1 LAEFMDGPPDFNQAQ
16 LIERG
21 WTRTAIRRILGEP
34 DRRIADQAFA
44 ETKYLASRVYS
55 AEQAGAT
62 RYRREKRLLLKRR
75 RVIVPRRWFPR
86 GPDLPLHALDPSD
99 WLPKVKLYDLHVDI
113 PWTVERLI
121 FTSDDGV
128 LHVSA
133 HHQSGVRWACLKCGR
148 RCPNY
153 DHRPERVWFTSHLEM
168 VPCVLRGRLPRYFC
182 PSHGVHTVPPLADFL
197 DADRLKPPQKGPLV
211 WVIRPCL

>member
-1 LAEFMDGPPDFNQAQ
+1 MDGPPDFNQAE

-44 ETKYLASRVYS
+44 ETKYLASRVYC

-62 RYRREKRLLLKRR
+62 RYRRKKRLSLKRR
-75 RVIVPRRWFPR
+75 AVVPTRWFPHA
-86 GPDLPLHALDPSD
+86 PDLPLHDLDPSD
-99 WLPKVKLYDLHVDI
+99 WLPKVKLRDLDVPA

-128 LHVSA
+128 LYVCA
-133 HHQSGVRWACLKCGR
+133 HHSQACDGPVRNAAAGARTMTIGRSGRGSLASLRWSPVFCGAGYRDVFALNMVSIQCR
-148 RCPNY
+148 R
-153 DHRPERVWFTSHLEM
+153 
-168 VPCVLRGRLPRYFC
+168 
-182 PSHGVHTVPPLADFL
+182 
-197 DADRLKPPQKGPLV
+197 
-211 WVIRPCL
+211 